1 MKVEKIEKSNTKYI
15 GKKVK
20 YFETIESTHKYSK
33 ENIDNIE
40 NGEIIIA
47 EEQTGGIGTK
57 GRKWHTGREKNIAMT
72 IVLKPNK
79 KVIELNNL
87 TVDIAKAI
95 QKAIQELYNIELT
108 IKEPNDL
115 LLEQKKICGILT
127 EVSSIGEDIN
137 YLLISIGF
145 DVNETEF
152 PIELQEIVTSLKKE
166 YNKDFSRED
175 IIVKFI
181 ENIETLIF

>member
-1 MKVEKIEKSNTKYI
+1 MEVEKIERANTKYI

-20 YFETIESTHKYSK
+20 YFETIESTHKYAK
-33 ENIDNIE
+33 VNIDNIE

-79 KVIELNNL
+79 KVIELDNL
-87 TVDIAKAI
+87 TVDIAKEI
-95 QKAIQELYNIELT
+95 QKAIQILFNIKLT

-127 EVSSIGEDIN
+127 EVSSMGENIN

-152 PIELQEIVTSLKKE
+152 PIELQEIVTSLKRE
-166 YNKDFSRED
+166 YNKEFLRED
-175 IIVKFI
+175 IIAKII
-181 ENIETLIF
+181 ENIEKSIF